1 VPRSSAPLGREIAGT
16 VLQISGQRNLYF
28 LDIARSLVQRLPGS
42 AEFLK
47 CLGIEPPFDWVA
59 GLDGIKGWRLNVPPP
74 PNHFNPFPGQTSL
87 SNIAVAKGTFEPG
100 QVPSLALRPFF
111 AEIFKKCGT
120 TIPVHIEDAIRGNRK
135 F

>member
-1 VPRSSAPLGREIAGT
+1 MAAQRSTASEPF
-16 VLQISGQRNLYF
+16 QSISR
-28 LDIARSLVQRLPGS
+28 
-42 AEFLK
+42 
-47 CLGIEPPFDWVA
+47 
-59 GLDGIKGWRLNVPPP
+59 
-74 PNHFNPFPGQTSL
+74 GQTSL